1 MVDSSNMPGGRQ
13 LCRPPFF
20 VIQKGSVPMSRKPL
34 SVTDNVEAKC
44 TRCNAI
50 LNHTIVAMVE
60 GRIVRVKCNT
70 CQGEHNYRTGVVAKK
85 SATASDAVKKAKT
98 AGTAA
103 AKGTKKDPAA
113 AERAEWETISPGF
126 NPDKA
131 AAYAMTGKFRMNS
144 LVQHPSFGLGIV
156 KKVLIGKVE
165 ILFKDGIKLLKSA

>member
-1 MVDSSNMPGGRQ
+1 
-13 LCRPPFF
+13 
-20 VIQKGSVPMSRKPL
+20 MSRKPL

-70 CQGEHNYRTGVVAKK
+70 CQGEHNYRTGAVAKK
-85 SATASDAVKKAKT
+85 AASSDGAAKPKT
-98 AGTAA
+98 AGSAA

-113 AERAEWETISPGF
+113 AERAEWEAISPGF
-126 NPDKA
+126 NPEKA
-131 AAYAMTGKFRMNS
+131 AAYSMTGKFRMNS
-144 LVQHPSFGLGIV
+144 LVQHPSFGMGV
-156 KKVLIGKVE
+156 VRKVLIGKIE